1 MKTSRT
7 TNDRTWTEPWALQLV
22 SGAQSPV
29 VKAATFALKNKVDLG
44 SAFYQIYL
52 EKQGVAWN
60 EEL

>member
-52 EKQGVAWN
+52 EKQGVA
-60 EEL
+60 